1 MRVEKKTMLLHIE
14 VIDTSHNSASS
25 SWYSIKGWYRAFDE
39 LTMIHEILQW
49 LTSCVW
55 HKDLNWGWYSIGGFA
70 GIIARVRRGGLCYNK
85 LRLGFAPAPGPCRGV
100 SGQWPTGFIL
110 PTTSTWGKDW
120 DPPFNIVIYHAIVMV
135 PKYISG
141 KKKYVHYGPSMKRP
155 LEKTPWKD
163 PLERSLGKIQRNF
176 YIYLHLS
183 RHLFTW
189 KVSSD
194 AVEIPQCHFKGSFP
208 VKSLTV
214 HSVCVFLD
222 YLGMVRDLSA
232 SRKSD
237 LKSP

>member
-55 HKDLNWGWYSIGGFA
+55 HKDLNWGWNSIGGFA

-141 KKKYVHYGPSMKRP
+141 KKKYVHYGPSMMCQW
-155 LEKTPWKD
+155 KTPWKD
-163 PLERSLGKIQRNF
+163 PLERSLGKIPWKDPEEF
-176 YIYLHLS
+176 LHLLTS
-183 RHLFTW
+183 FQTSFHL
-189 KVSSD
+189 KGLLRCCRDPSVSFQG
-194 AVEIPQCHFKGSFP
+194 VFPCEIIDSPQRLCIPRLFRYG
-208 VKSLTV
+208 
-214 HSVCVFLD
+214 
-222 YLGMVRDLSA
+222 
-232 SRKSD
+232 
-237 LKSP
+237 